1 MNKLSLALAL
11 GTGFTLGSAVLAPA
25 RTHAAATS
33 TTTATPVVQ
42 ELSSQ
47 NISASQFNSLF
58 KPIDNAPPLVS
69 GFQFMGSPSSGTV
82 RSQVFQGQAGTAA
95 EGLTAYAYQ
104 VSVNNVSSDLGEPVS
119 VQAASWQFN
128 STPMASNLTGTST
141 YSYNITDGA
150 VGGLTVPQAGTDSGI
165 RSVSSLS
172 WKPGDKIGSL
182 IADFVD
188 PSATTGPLKTGA
200 DSATFVVISSEKF
213 TQKFAGILS
222 ENPTSIPPVVYAA
235 NDGKINPIPVPEP
248 ATILAWAGMAGA
260 VVLGRK
266 FRKSRNDA

>member
-11 GTGFTLGSAVLAPA
+11 GTGLTLGSAVLNPA
-25 RTHAAATS
+25 VTHAAATS
-33 TTTATPVVQ
+33 TTVSQPVVQ
-42 ELSSQ
+42 ELSSKD
-47 NISASQFNSLF
+47 ISASQFNSLF

-69 GFQFMGSPSSGTV
+69 GFQFMGSPSSGTI
-82 RSQVFQGQAGTAA
+82 RSQVLQGKAGTAA

-128 STPMASNLTGTST
+128 STPQATNFAGAST
-141 YSYNITDGA
+141 YSYVVKDGT
-150 VGGLTVPQAGTDSGI
+150 VGGLIAPAAGSDSAV

-188 PSATTGPLKTGA
+188 PNSATGPLKTGA
-200 DSATFVVISSEKF
+200 DSATFIVISSEKF